1 MSTNKIIDN
10 LTISTEIYT
19 LKIAIINILIDFPKE
34 VRMAVLKEMS
44 DMYKLEL
51 LAISKKNKWTL

>member
-1 MSTNKIIDN
+1 
-10 LTISTEIYT
+10 
-19 LKIAIINILIDFPKE
+19 
-34 VRMAVLKEMS
+34 MAVLKEMS

>member
-51 LAISKKNKWTL
+51 LAISKKNK

>member
-51 LAISKKNKWTL
+51 TAISKKNK

>member
-51 LAISKKNKWTL
+51 TAISKKNKWIL